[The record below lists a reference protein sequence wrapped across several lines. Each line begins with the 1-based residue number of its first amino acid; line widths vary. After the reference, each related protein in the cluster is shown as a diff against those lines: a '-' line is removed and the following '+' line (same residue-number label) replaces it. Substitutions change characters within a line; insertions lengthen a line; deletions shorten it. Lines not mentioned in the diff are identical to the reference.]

1 MKKFTT
7 GLLFAC
13 LLLLFTSCAH
23 ASFKVTMHENYT
35 AEEVTMKVT
44 LGGTTYSDLIFEIN
58 GREYTVIDIAPRLKP
73 ENIKVMINDKEVEV
87 ISLQTIYETYNGT
100 AMPACVLQTEKPQ
113 YTADK
118 QTVTVEYN
126 TICDGNPATSQGRC
140 QFYIRDSFVNTLL

>member
-58 GREYTVIDIAPRLKP
+58 GREYTVIDDDGPTVNEPYFVLYSEGDGMDYVTLKL
-73 ENIKVMINDKEVEV
+73 VSD
-87 ISLQTIYETYNGT
+87 T
-100 AMPACVLQTEKPQ
+100 ASDSALLSMLPQDGSAERVYTCPLDEMKPL
-113 YTADK
+113 TDWMAS
-118 QTVTVEYN
+118 N
-126 TICDGNPATSQGRC
+126 
-140 QFYIRDSFVNTLL
+140 